1 MQILAL
7 VIYSA
12 DDKPLFPVGKRITV
26 SSATNGS
33 LQSQWQT
40 TDDCLGFDLA
50 CTMHRLPGLTT
61 GEDPV
66 ERTGKAADFV
76 RELQNAIKDTGK
88 QLYLVLHAPTAIVPD
103 KSLIGMSLSSTEEF
117 TETATRWFRALDDN
131 SNVVGMLSENTDRLL
146 KNAPLHCEP
155 FIWRVV
161 QDGNQPQSVFSHN
174 QSAGDNKLSLSLSF
188 TDKSGATVT
197 CSNVQFNA
205 VPNSED
211 FQRCRTVRDFERL
224 ASELE
229 QGLIKT
235 VREVETAFMNQT
247 LGAGSISE
255 NQKKKII
262 KDPGQDS

>member
-33 LQSQWQT
+33 LLSQWQT
-40 TDDCLGFDLA
+40 TDDYLGFDLA
-50 CTMHRLPGLTT
+50 YTMHRLPGLTT

-117 TETATRWFRALDDN
+117 
-131 SNVVGMLSENTDRLL
+131 NVVGMLSENTDRLL
-146 KNAPLHCEP
+146 KNAPEHCEP

-161 QDGNQPQSVFSHN
+161 QDGNQPQSVISHN

-197 CSNVQFNA
+197 CSNVHFNA
-205 VPNSED
+205 VPNRED
-211 FQRCRTVRDFERL
+211 FERCRTV
-224 ASELE
+224 
-229 QGLIKT
+229 
-235 VREVETAFMNQT
+235 
-247 LGAGSISE
+247 
-255 NQKKKII
+255 
-262 KDPGQDS
+262 

>member
-1 MQILAL
+1 MLRPYSRTLKGKGSLVIGLFLTLSVQILAL

-50 CTMHRLPGLTT
+50 CTMHRLSGLTT

-103 KSLIGMSLSSTEEF
+103 KSLIGMSF
-117 TETATRWFRALDDN
+117 HPQRN
-131 SNVVGMLSENTDRLL
+131 SRKL
-146 KNAPLHCEP
+146 PP
-155 FIWRVV
+155 
-161 QDGNQPQSVFSHN
+161 DGFEHLMKIPMWLVCYPKIQ
-174 QSAGDNKLSLSLSF
+174 
-188 TDKSGATVT
+188 TVY
-197 CSNVQFNA
+197 
-205 VPNSED
+205 
-211 FQRCRTVRDFERL
+211 
-224 ASELE
+224 
-229 QGLIKT
+229 
-235 VREVETAFMNQT
+235 
-247 LGAGSISE
+247 
-255 NQKKKII
+255 
-262 KDPGQDS
+262 